1 MTNRYRIKITGKDPK
16 YFLRHLIDKKIKL
29 YNIIED
35 HDGISLTVDEVD
47 YAKILK
53 MKTSYNIQIINRF
66 GVAKLRYL
74 LLKYKYILSFLFLT
88 LGLMIILSHFIFFI
102 DVIHSKEEIRE
113 LVETDLKE
121 FGISK
126 YRFRVSYAKKEEIR
140 NKILEKEKDKIEW
153 LEIDRIGTRY
163 IVNVEERLIK
173 DNKVDN
179 EVRDIVAKKD
189 AMILN
194 IEAETGEIVRKKYE
208 YVRKGD
214 TIVSGTIKNK
224 EDEVSK
230 VKAEG
235 KVYGVGWYCVTVE
248 LRKKFYEEKKTG
260 KTSKALTLRIA
271 NKKISVP
278 FSKDNRSY
286 ISEDSPI
293 LENNLIP
300 IKLVLETKHEIEIID
315 KEYNMD
321 NSSSEAIKLATKKLE
336 DRLDEQSMILSKK
349 VLKKALKNSKIIV
362 VMFYKVYENITDYA
376 EISPDIENNKT
387 E

>member
-16 YFLRHLIDKKIKL
+16 YFLRHLIVKKIKL

-74 LLKYKYILSFLFLT
+74 FLKYKYILSFLFLT

-102 DVIHSKEEIRE
+102 EVIHSKEEIRE
-113 LVETDLKE
+113 LVENDLKE

-126 YRFRVSYAKKEEIR
+126 YKFRVSYAKKEEIR

-235 KVYGVGWYCVTVE
+235 KVYGEVWYSVTVE
-248 LRKKFYEEKKTG
+248 LPKKYYEEKKTG

-278 FSKDNRSY
+278 FSKDNKSY

-349 VLKKALKNSKIIV
+349 VLKKTLKNSKIIV
-362 VMFYKVYENITDYA
+362 EIFFKVRENITDYKK
-376 EISPDIENNKT
+376 ISKELKIEGD
-387 E
+387 

>member
-16 YFLRHLIDKKIKL
+16 YFLRHLIVKKIKL

-74 LLKYKYILSFLFLT
+74 FLKYKYILSFLFLT

-113 LVETDLKE
+113 LVENDLKE

-126 YRFRVSYAKKEEIR
+126 YKFRVSYAKKEEIR

-235 KVYGVGWYCVTVE
+235 KVYGEVWYSVTVE
-248 LRKKFYEEKKTG
+248 LPKKYYEEKKTG

-271 NKKISVP
+271 NKKVSVP
-278 FSKDNRSY
+278 FSKDNKSY

-300 IKLVLETKHEIEIID
+300 IRLVLETKHEIEIID
-315 KEYNMD
+315 KEYNMG

-349 VLKKALKNSKIIV
+349 VLKKTLKNSKIIV
-362 VMFYKVYENITDYA
+362 EIFFKVRENITDYKK
-376 EISPDIENNKT
+376 ISKELKIEGD
-387 E
+387 

>member
-1 MTNRYRIKITGKDPK
+1 MTNKYRIKITGKDPK
-16 YFLRHLIDKKIKL
+16 YFLRHLIVKKIKL
-29 YNIIED
+29 YNIVED

-53 MKTSYNIQIINRF
+53 MKTSYNIKIVNRF

-74 LLKYKYILSFLFLT
+74 LLKYKYILFFLFLT

-113 LVETDLKE
+113 LVENDLKE

-126 YRFRVSYAKKEEIR
+126 YKFRVSYAKKEEIR

-235 KVYGVGWYCVTVE
+235 KVYGEVWYSVTVE
-248 LRKKFYEEKKTG
+248 LPKKYYEEKKTG

-271 NKKISVP
+271 NKKVSVP
-278 FSKDNRSY
+278 FSKDNKSY

-300 IKLVLETKHEIEIID
+300 IRLVLETKHEIEIID
-315 KEYNMD
+315 KEYNMG

-349 VLKKALKNSKIIV
+349 VLKKTLKNSKIIV
-362 VMFYKVYENITDYA
+362 EIFFKVRENITDYKK
-376 EISPDIENNKT
+376 ISKELKIEGD
-387 E
+387 

>member
-16 YFLRHLIDKKIKL
+16 YFLRHLIVKKIKL

-53 MKTSYNIQIINRF
+53 MKTSYNIKIINRF

-74 LLKYKYILSFLFLT
+74 LLKYKYILSFLFLP

-113 LVETDLKE
+113 LVENDLKE

-235 KVYGVGWYCVTVE
+235 KVYGEVWYSVTVE
-248 LRKKFYEEKKTG
+248 LPKKYYEEKKTG

-278 FSKDNRSY
+278 FSKDNKSY

-336 DRLDEQSMILSKK
+336 ERLDEQSMILSKK
-349 VLKKALKNSKIIV
+349 VLKKTLKNSKIIV
-362 VMFYKVYENITDYA
+362 EIFFKVRENITDYKK
-376 EISPDIENNKT
+376 ISKELKIEGD
-387 E
+387 

>member
-16 YFLRHLIDKKIKL
+16 YFLRHLIVKKIKL

-53 MKTSYNIQIINRF
+53 MKTSYNIKIINRF

-113 LVETDLKE
+113 LVENDLKE

-235 KVYGVGWYCVTVE
+235 KVYGEVWYSVTVE
-248 LRKKFYEEKKTG
+248 LPKKYYEEKKTG

-362 VMFYKVYENITDYA
+362 EIFFKVRENITDYKK
-376 EISPDIENNKT
+376 ISKELKIEGD
-387 E
+387 

>member
-16 YFLRHLIDKKIKL
+16 YFLRHLIVKKIKL
-29 YNIIED
+29 YNIVED

-53 MKTSYNIQIINRF
+53 MKTSYNIKIINRF

-74 LLKYKYILSFLFLT
+74 LLKYKYILFFLFLT
-88 LGLMIILSHFIFFI
+88 LGFMIILSHFIFFI

-113 LVETDLKE
+113 LVENDMKE

-126 YRFRVSYAKKEEIR
+126 YKFRVSYAKKEEIR

-224 EDEVSK
+224 ENEVSK

-235 KVYGVGWYCVTVE
+235 KVYGEVWYSVTVE
-248 LRKKFYEEKKTG
+248 LPKKYYEEKKTG

-278 FSKDNRSY
+278 FSKDNKSY

-293 LENNLIP
+293 IENNLIP
-300 IKLVLETKHEIEIID
+300 IRLVLETKHEIEIID

-336 DRLDEQSMILSKK
+336 DHLDEQSMILSKK
-349 VLKKALKNSKIIV
+349 VLKKTLKNSKIIV
-362 VMFYKVYENITDYA
+362 EIFFKVRENITDYKK
-376 EISPDIENNKT
+376 ISKELKIEGD
-387 E
+387 

>member
-1 MTNRYRIKITGKDPK
+1 MTNKYRIKITGKDPK
-16 YFLRHLIDKKIKL
+16 YFLRHLIVKKIKL

-53 MKTSYNIQIINRF
+53 MKTSYNIKIVNRF

-74 LLKYKYILSFLFLT
+74 LLKYKYILFFLFLT

-113 LVETDLKE
+113 LVENDLKE

-126 YRFRVSYAKKEEIR
+126 YKFRVSYAKKEEIR

-235 KVYGVGWYCVTVE
+235 KVYGEVWYSVTVE
-248 LRKKFYEEKKTG
+248 LPKKYYEEKKTG

-321 NSSSEAIKLATKKLE
+321 NSSSEAIKLATKKLG

-349 VLKKALKNSKIIV
+349 VLKKTLKNSKIIV
-362 VMFYKVYENITDYA
+362 EIFFKVRENITDYKK
-376 EISPDIENNKT
+376 ISKELKIEGD
-387 E
+387 

>member
-16 YFLRHLIDKKIKL
+16 YFLRHLIVKKIKL
-29 YNIIED
+29 YNIVED

-53 MKTSYNIQIINRF
+53 MKTSYNIKIINRF

-113 LVETDLKE
+113 LVENDMKE

-126 YRFRVSYAKKEEIR
+126 YKFRVSYAKKEEIR

-235 KVYGVGWYCVTVE
+235 KVYGEVWYSVTVE
-248 LRKKFYEEKKTG
+248 LPKKYYEEKKTG

-278 FSKDNRSY
+278 FSKDNKSY

-349 VLKKALKNSKIIV
+349 VLKKTLKNSKIIV
-362 VMFYKVYENITDYA
+362 EIFFKVRENITDYKK
-376 EISPDIENNKT
+376 ISKELKIEGD
-387 E
+387 

>member
-16 YFLRHLIDKKIKL
+16 YFLRHLIVKKIKL

-53 MKTSYNIQIINRF
+53 MKTSYNIKIVNRF

-102 DVIHSKEEIRE
+102 DVIHSKEEMRE
-113 LVETDLKE
+113 LVENDLKE

-126 YRFRVSYAKKEEIR
+126 YKFRVSYAKKEEIR

-235 KVYGVGWYCVTVE
+235 KVYGEVWYSVTVE
-248 LRKKFYEEKKTG
+248 LPKKYYEEKKTG

-362 VMFYKVYENITDYA
+362 EIFFKVRENITDYKK
-376 EISPDIENNKT
+376 ISKELKIEGD
-387 E
+387 

>member
-1 MTNRYRIKITGKDPK
+1 MTNKYRIKITGKDPK
-16 YFLRHLIDKKIKL
+16 YFLRHLIVKKIKL

-53 MKTSYNIQIINRF
+53 MKTSYNIKIVNRF

-74 LLKYKYILSFLFLT
+74 LLKYKYILFFLFLT

-102 DVIHSKEEIRE
+102 DVIHSKEEMRE
-113 LVETDLKE
+113 LVENDLKE

-126 YRFRVSYAKKEEIR
+126 YKFRVSYAKKEEIR

-235 KVYGVGWYCVTVE
+235 KVYGEVWYSVTVE
-248 LRKKFYEEKKTG
+248 LPKKYYEEKKTG

-349 VLKKALKNSKIIV
+349 VLKKTLKNSKIIV
-362 VMFYKVYENITDYA
+362 EIFFKVRENITDYKK
-376 EISPDIENNKT
+376 ISKKLKIEGD
-387 E
+387 

>member
-1 MTNRYRIKITGKDPK
+1 MTNKYRIKITGKDPK
-16 YFLRHLIDKKIKL
+16 YFLRHLIVKKIKL

-53 MKTSYNIQIINRF
+53 MKTSYNIKIVNRF

-74 LLKYKYILSFLFLT
+74 LLKYKYILFFLFLT

-102 DVIHSKEEIRE
+102 DVIHSKEQIRE
-113 LVETDLKE
+113 LVENDLKE

-126 YRFRVSYAKKEEIR
+126 YKFRVSYAKKEEIR

-235 KVYGVGWYCVTVE
+235 KVYGEVWYSVTVE
-248 LRKKFYEEKKTG
+248 LPKKYYEEKKTG

-278 FSKDNRSY
+278 FSKDNKSY

-315 KEYNMD
+315 KEYNKD

-349 VLKKALKNSKIIV
+349 VLKKTLKNSKIIV
-362 VMFYKVYENITDYA
+362 EIFFKVRENITDYKK
-376 EISPDIENNKT
+376 ISKELKIEGD
-387 E
+387 

>member
-16 YFLRHLIDKKIKL
+16 YFLRHLIVKKIKL

-53 MKTSYNIQIINRF
+53 MKTSYNIKIINRF

-113 LVETDLKE
+113 LVENDLKE

-235 KVYGVGWYCVTVE
+235 KVYGEVWYSVTVE
-248 LRKKFYEEKKTG
+248 LPKKYYEE
-260 KTSKALTLRIA
+260 
-271 NKKISVP
+271 KKISVP
-278 FSKDNRSY
+278 FSKDNKSY

-336 DRLDEQSMILSKK
+336 ERLDEQSMILSKK
-349 VLKKALKNSKIIV
+349 VLKKTLKNSKIIV
-362 VMFYKVYENITDYA
+362 EIFFKVRENITDYKK
-376 EISPDIENNKT
+376 ISKELKIEGD
-387 E
+387 

>member
-16 YFLRHLIDKKIKL
+16 YFLRHLIVKKIKL

-53 MKTSYNIQIINRF
+53 MKTSYNIKIINRF

-102 DVIHSKEEIRE
+102 DVIHSKEEMRE
-113 LVETDLKE
+113 LVENDLKE

-235 KVYGVGWYCVTVE
+235 KVYGEVWYSVTVE
-248 LRKKFYEEKKTG
+248 LPKKYYEEKKTG

-336 DRLDEQSMILSKK
+336 ERLDEQSMILSKK
-349 VLKKALKNSKIIV
+349 VLKKTLKNSKIIV
-362 VMFYKVYENITDYA
+362 EIFFKVRENITDYKK
-376 EISPDIENNKT
+376 ISKELKIEGD
-387 E
+387 

>member
-16 YFLRHLIDKKIKL
+16 YFLRHLIVKKIKL

-53 MKTSYNIQIINRF
+53 MKTSYNIKIINRF

-113 LVETDLKE
+113 LVENDLKE

-179 EVRDIVAKKD
+179 EVRDIVAQKD

-235 KVYGVGWYCVTVE
+235 KVYGEVWYSVTVE
-248 LRKKFYEEKKTG
+248 LPKKYYEEKKTG

-278 FSKDNRSY
+278 FSKDNKSY

-349 VLKKALKNSKIIV
+349 VLKKTLKNSKIIV
-362 VMFYKVYENITDYA
+362 EIFFKVRENITDYKK
-376 EISPDIENNKT
+376 ISKELKIEGD
-387 E
+387 

>member
-1 MTNRYRIKITGKDPK
+1 MTNKYRIKITGKDPK
-16 YFLRHLIDKKIKL
+16 YFLRHLIVKKIKL
-29 YNIIED
+29 YNIVED

-53 MKTSYNIQIINRF
+53 MKTSYNIKIVNRF

-74 LLKYKYILSFLFLT
+74 LLKYKYILFFLFLT

-113 LVETDLKE
+113 LVENDLKE

-126 YRFRVSYAKKEEIR
+126 YKFRVSYAKKEEIR

-235 KVYGVGWYCVTVE
+235 KVYGEVWYSVTVE
-248 LRKKFYEEKKTG
+248 LPKKYYEEKKTG

-362 VMFYKVYENITDYA
+362 EIFFKVRENITDYKK
-376 EISPDIENNKT
+376 ISKELKIEGD
-387 E
+387 

>member
-16 YFLRHLIDKKIKL
+16 YFLRHLIVKKIKL

-53 MKTSYNIQIINRF
+53 MKTSYNIKIINRF

-113 LVETDLKE
+113 LVENDMKE

-126 YRFRVSYAKKEEIR
+126 YKFRVSYAKKEEIR

-235 KVYGVGWYCVTVE
+235 KVYGEVWYSVTVE
-248 LRKKFYEEKKTG
+248 LPKKYYEEKKTG

-278 FSKDNRSY
+278 FSKDNKSY

-336 DRLDEQSMILSKK
+336 DHLDEQSMILSKK
-349 VLKKALKNSKIIV
+349 VLKKTLKNSKIIV
-362 VMFYKVYENITDYA
+362 EIFFKVRENITDYKK
-376 EISPDIENNKT
+376 ISKELKIEGD
-387 E
+387 

>member
-16 YFLRHLIDKKIKL
+16 YFLRHLIVKKIKL

-74 LLKYKYILSFLFLT
+74 FLKYKYILSFLFLT

-113 LVETDLKE
+113 LVENDLKE

-235 KVYGVGWYCVTVE
+235 KVYGEVWYSVTVE
-248 LRKKFYEEKKTG
+248 LPKKYYEEKKTG

-278 FSKDNRSY
+278 FSKDNKSY

-321 NSSSEAIKLATKKLE
+321 NSSSETIKLATKKLE
-336 DRLDEQSMILSKK
+336 ERLDEQSMILSKK
-349 VLKKALKNSKIIV
+349 VLKKTLKNSKIIV
-362 VMFYKVYENITDYA
+362 EIFFKVRENITDYKK
-376 EISPDIENNKT
+376 ISKELKIEGD
-387 E
+387 

>member
-16 YFLRHLIDKKIKL
+16 YFLRHLIVKKIKL

-53 MKTSYNIQIINRF
+53 MKTSYNIKIINRF

-113 LVETDLKE
+113 L

-235 KVYGVGWYCVTVE
+235 KVYGEVWYSVTVE
-248 LRKKFYEEKKTG
+248 LPKKYYEEKKTG

-278 FSKDNRSY
+278 FSKDNKSY

-349 VLKKALKNSKIIV
+349 VLKKTLKNSKIIV
-362 VMFYKVYENITDYA
+362 EIFFKVRENITDYKK
-376 EISPDIENNKT
+376 ISKELKIEGD
-387 E
+387 

>member
-16 YFLRHLIDKKIKL
+16 YFLRHLIVKKIKL

-53 MKTSYNIQIINRF
+53 MKTSYNIKIINRF

-113 LVETDLKE
+113 LVENDLKE

-235 KVYGVGWYCVTVE
+235 KVYGEVWYSVTVE
-248 LRKKFYEEKKTG
+248 LPKKYYEEKKTG

-278 FSKDNRSY
+278 FSKDNKSY

-349 VLKKALKNSKIIV
+349 VLKKTLKNSKIIV
-362 VMFYKVYENITDYA
+362 EIFFKVRENITDYKKMSK
-376 EISPDIENNKT
+376 ELKIEGD
-387 E
+387 

>member
-16 YFLRHLIDKKIKL
+16 YFLRHLIVKKIKL

-53 MKTSYNIQIINRF
+53 MKTSYNIKIINRF

-74 LLKYKYILSFLFLT
+74 LLKYKSFLFLT

-113 LVETDLKE
+113 LVENDLKE

-235 KVYGVGWYCVTVE
+235 KVYGEVWYSVTVE
-248 LRKKFYEEKKTG
+248 LPKKYYEEKKTG

-278 FSKDNRSY
+278 FSKDNKSY

-349 VLKKALKNSKIIV
+349 VLKKTLKNSKIIV
-362 VMFYKVYENITDYA
+362 EIFFKVRENITDYKK
-376 EISPDIENNKT
+376 ISKELKIEGD
-387 E
+387 

>member
-16 YFLRHLIDKKIKL
+16 YFLRHLIVKKIKL

-53 MKTSYNIQIINRF
+53 MKTSYNIKIINIF
-66 GVAKLRYL
+66 GVEKLRYL
-74 LLKYKYILSFLFLT
+74 FLKYKYILSFLFLT

-113 LVETDLKE
+113 LVENDLKE

-235 KVYGVGWYCVTVE
+235 KVYGEVWYSVTVE
-248 LRKKFYEEKKTG
+248 LPKKYYEEKKTG

-278 FSKDNRSY
+278 FSKDNKSY

-349 VLKKALKNSKIIV
+349 VLKKTLKNSKIIV
-362 VMFYKVYENITDYA
+362 EIFFKVRENITDYKK
-376 EISPDIENNKT
+376 ISKELKIEGD
-387 E
+387 

>member
-16 YFLRHLIDKKIKL
+16 YFLRHLIVKKIKL

-53 MKTSYNIQIINRF
+53 MKTSYNIKIVNRF

-74 LLKYKYILSFLFLT
+74 LLKYKYILFFLFLT

-102 DVIHSKEEIRE
+102 DVIHSKEEMRE
-113 LVETDLKE
+113 LVENDLKE

-126 YRFRVSYAKKEEIR
+126 YKFRVSYAKKEEIR

-235 KVYGVGWYCVTVE
+235 KVYGEVWYSVTVE
-248 LRKKFYEEKKTG
+248 LPKKYYEEKKTG

-336 DRLDEQSMILSKK
+336 DHLDEQSMILSKK
-349 VLKKALKNSKIIV
+349 VLKKTLKNSKIIV
-362 VMFYKVYENITDYA
+362 EIFFKVRENITDYKK
-376 EISPDIENNKT
+376 ISKELKIEGD
-387 E
+387 

>member
-16 YFLRHLIDKKIKL
+16 YFLRHLIVKKIKL

-74 LLKYKYILSFLFLT
+74 FLKYKYILSFLFLT

-113 LVETDLKE
+113 LVENDLKE

-235 KVYGVGWYCVTVE
+235 KVYGEVWYSVTVE
-248 LRKKFYEEKKTG
+248 LPKKYYEEKKTG

-278 FSKDNRSY
+278 FSKDNKSY

-349 VLKKALKNSKIIV
+349 VLKKTLKNSKIIV
-362 VMFYKVYENITDYA
+362 EIFFKVRENITDYKK
-376 EISPDIENNKT
+376 ISKELKIEGD
-387 E
+387 

>member
-16 YFLRHLIDKKIKL
+16 YFLRHLIVKKIKL

-47 YAKILK
+47 YDKILK
-53 MKTSYNIQIINRF
+53 MKTSYNIKIVNRF

-113 LVETDLKE
+113 LVENDLKE

-235 KVYGVGWYCVTVE
+235 KVYGEVWYSVTVE
-248 LRKKFYEEKKTG
+248 LPKKYYEEKKTG

-278 FSKDNRSY
+278 FSKDNKSY

-336 DRLDEQSMILSKK
+336 ERLDEQSMILSKK
-349 VLKKALKNSKIIV
+349 VLKKTLKNSKIIV
-362 VMFYKVYENITDYA
+362 EIFFKVRENITDYKK
-376 EISPDIENNKT
+376 ISKELKIEGD
-387 E
+387 

>member
-1 MTNRYRIKITGKDPK
+1 MTNKYRIKITGKDPK
-16 YFLRHLIDKKIKL
+16 YFLRHLIVKKIKL

-53 MKTSYNIQIINRF
+53 MKTSYNIKIVNRF

-74 LLKYKYILSFLFLT
+74 LLKYKYILFFLFLT

-113 LVETDLKE
+113 LVENDLKE

-126 YRFRVSYAKKEEIR
+126 YKFRVSYAKKEEIR

-235 KVYGVGWYCVTVE
+235 KVYGEVWYSVTVE
-248 LRKKFYEEKKTG
+248 LPKKYYEEKKTG

-271 NKKISVP
+271 NKKVSVP
-278 FSKDNRSY
+278 FSKDNKSY

-300 IKLVLETKHEIEIID
+300 IRLVLETKHEIEIID
-315 KEYNMD
+315 KEYNMG

-349 VLKKALKNSKIIV
+349 VLKKTLKNSKIIV
-362 VMFYKVYENITDYA
+362 EIFFKVRENITDYKK
-376 EISPDIENNKT
+376 ISKELKIEGD
-387 E
+387 

>member
-1 MTNRYRIKITGKDPK
+1 MTNKYRIKITGKDPK
-16 YFLRHLIDKKIKL
+16 YFLRHLIVKKIKL

-74 LLKYKYILSFLFLT
+74 FLKYKYILSFLFLT

-113 LVETDLKE
+113 LVENDLKE

-235 KVYGVGWYCVTVE
+235 KVYGEVWYSVTVE
-248 LRKKFYEEKKTG
+248 LPKKYYEEKKTG

-362 VMFYKVYENITDYA
+362 EIFFKVRENITDYKK
-376 EISPDIENNKT
+376 ISKELKIEGD
-387 E
+387 

>member
-16 YFLRHLIDKKIKL
+16 YFLRHLIVKKIKL

-53 MKTSYNIQIINRF
+53 MKTSYDIKIINRF

-113 LVETDLKE
+113 LVENDLKE

-235 KVYGVGWYCVTVE
+235 KVYGEVWYSVTVE
-248 LRKKFYEEKKTG
+248 LPKKYYEEKKTG

-278 FSKDNRSY
+278 FSKDNKSY

-349 VLKKALKNSKIIV
+349 VLKKTLKNSKIIV
-362 VMFYKVYENITDYA
+362 EIFFKVRENITDYKK
-376 EISPDIENNKT
+376 ISKELKIEGD
-387 E
+387 

>member
-1 MTNRYRIKITGKDPK
+1 MTNKYRIKITGKDPK
-16 YFLRHLIDKKIKL
+16 YFLRHLIVKKIKL

-53 MKTSYNIQIINRF
+53 MKTSYNIKIVNRF

-74 LLKYKYILSFLFLT
+74 LLKYKYILFFLFLT

-102 DVIHSKEEIRE
+102 DVIHSKEEMRE
-113 LVETDLKE
+113 LVENDLKE

-126 YRFRVSYAKKEEIR
+126 YKFRVSYAKKEEIR

-235 KVYGVGWYCVTVE
+235 KVYGEVWYSVTVE
-248 LRKKFYEEKKTG
+248 LPKKYYEEKKTG

-362 VMFYKVYENITDYA
+362 EIFFKVRENITDYKK
-376 EISPDIENNKT
+376 ISKELKIEGD
-387 E
+387 

>member
-16 YFLRHLIDKKIKL
+16 YFLRHLIVKKIKL

-235 KVYGVGWYCVTVE
+235 KVYGEVWYSVTVE
-248 LRKKFYEEKKTG
+248 LPKKYYEEKKTG

-278 FSKDNRSY
+278 FSKDNKSY

-300 IKLVLETKHEIEIID
+300 IKLVLETKHEVEIID

-349 VLKKALKNSKIIV
+349 VLKKTLKNSKIIV
-362 VMFYKVYENITDYA
+362 EIFFKVRENITDYKK
-376 EISPDIENNKT
+376 ISKELKIEGD
-387 E
+387 

>member
-16 YFLRHLIDKKIKL
+16 YFLRHLIVKKIKL

-53 MKTSYNIQIINRF
+53 MKTSYNIKIINRF

-113 LVETDLKE
+113 LVENDLKE

-194 IEAETGEIVRKKYE
+194 IQAETGEIVRKKYE

-235 KVYGVGWYCVTVE
+235 KVYGEVWYSVTVE
-248 LRKKFYEEKKTG
+248 LPKKYYEEKKTG

-278 FSKDNRSY
+278 FSKDNKSY

-300 IKLVLETKHEIEIID
+300 IKLVLETKHGIEIID

-349 VLKKALKNSKIIV
+349 VLKKTLKNSKIIV
-362 VMFYKVYENITDYA
+362 EIFFKVRENITDYKK
-376 EISPDIENNKT
+376 ISNELKIEGD
-387 E
+387 

>member
-16 YFLRHLIDKKIKL
+16 YFLRHLIVKKIKL

-53 MKTSYNIQIINRF
+53 MKTSYNIKIINRF

-113 LVETDLKE
+113 LVENDLKE

-235 KVYGVGWYCVTVE
+235 KVYGEVWYSVTVE
-248 LRKKFYEEKKTG
+248 LPKKYYEEKKTG

-278 FSKDNRSY
+278 FSKDNKSY

-321 NSSSEAIKLATKKLE
+321 NSSSETIKLATKKLE

-349 VLKKALKNSKIIV
+349 VLKKTLKNSKIIV
-362 VMFYKVYENITDYA
+362 EIFFKVRENITDYKK
-376 EISPDIENNKT
+376 ISKELKIEGD
-387 E
+387 

>member
-1 MTNRYRIKITGKDPK
+1 MTNKYRIKITGKDPK
-16 YFLRHLIDKKIKL
+16 YFLRHLIVKKIKL

-53 MKTSYNIQIINRF
+53 MKTSYNIKIVNRF

-74 LLKYKYILSFLFLT
+74 LLKYKYILFFLFLT
-88 LGLMIILSHFIFFI
+88 LGLMIVLSHFIFFI

-113 LVETDLKE
+113 LVENDLKE

-126 YRFRVSYAKKEEIR
+126 YKFRVSYAKKEEIR

-235 KVYGVGWYCVTVE
+235 KVYGEVWYSVTVE
-248 LRKKFYEEKKTG
+248 LPKKYYEEKKTG

-336 DRLDEQSMILSKK
+336 DRLDEQTMILSKK
-349 VLKKALKNSKIIV
+349 VLKKTLKNSKIIV
-362 VMFYKVYENITDYA
+362 EIFFKVRENITDYKK
-376 EISPDIENNKT
+376 ISKELKIEGD
-387 E
+387 

>member
-1 MTNRYRIKITGKDPK
+1 MTNKYRIKITGKDPK
-16 YFLRHLIDKKIKL
+16 YFLRHLIVKKIKL

-53 MKTSYNIQIINRF
+53 MKTSYNIKIVNRF
-66 GVAKLRYL
+66 GVVKLRYL
-74 LLKYKYILSFLFLT
+74 LLKYKYILFFLFLT

-102 DVIHSKEEIRE
+102 DVIHSKEEMRE
-113 LVETDLKE
+113 LVENDLKE

-126 YRFRVSYAKKEEIR
+126 YKFRVSYAKKEEIR

-235 KVYGVGWYCVTVE
+235 KVYGEVWYSVTVE
-248 LRKKFYEEKKTG
+248 LPKKYYEEKKTG

-362 VMFYKVYENITDYA
+362 EIFFKVRENITDYKK
-376 EISPDIENNKT
+376 ISKELKIEGD
-387 E
+387 

>member
-1 MTNRYRIKITGKDPK
+1 MTNKYRIKITGKDPK
-16 YFLRHLIDKKIKL
+16 YFLRHLIVKKIKL

-74 LLKYKYILSFLFLT
+74 LLKYKYILFFLFLT

-102 DVIHSKEEIRE
+102 DVIHSKEEMRE
-113 LVETDLKE
+113 LVENDLKE

-126 YRFRVSYAKKEEIR
+126 YKFRVSYAKKEEIR

-235 KVYGVGWYCVTVE
+235 KVYGEVWYSVTVE
-248 LRKKFYEEKKTG
+248 LPKKYYEEKKTG

-362 VMFYKVYENITDYA
+362 EIFFKVRENITDYKK
-376 EISPDIENNKT
+376 ISKELKIEGD
-387 E
+387 

>member
-16 YFLRHLIDKKIKL
+16 YFLRHLIVKKIKL

-53 MKTSYNIQIINRF
+53 MKTSYNIKIINRF

-113 LVETDLKE
+113 LVENDLKE

-235 KVYGVGWYCVTVE
+235 KVYGEVWYSVTVE
-248 LRKKFYEEKKTG
+248 LPKKYYEEKKTG

-278 FSKDNRSY
+278 FSKDNKSY

-336 DRLDEQSMILSKK
+336 DCLDEQSMILSKK
-349 VLKKALKNSKIIV
+349 VLKKTLKNSKIIV
-362 VMFYKVYENITDYA
+362 EIFFKVRENITDYKK
-376 EISPDIENNKT
+376 ISKELKIEGD
-387 E
+387 

>member
-1 MTNRYRIKITGKDPK
+1 MTNKYRIKITGKDPK
-16 YFLRHLIDKKIKL
+16 YFLRHLIVKKIKL

-53 MKTSYNIQIINRF
+53 MKTSYNIKIVNRF

-74 LLKYKYILSFLFLT
+74 LLKYKYILFFLFLT

-113 LVETDLKE
+113 LVENDLKE

-126 YRFRVSYAKKEEIR
+126 YKFRVSYAKKEEIR

-235 KVYGVGWYCVTVE
+235 KVYGEVWYSVTVE
-248 LRKKFYEEKKTG
+248 LPKKYYEEKKTG

-278 FSKDNRSY
+278 FSKDNKSY

-300 IKLVLETKHEIEIID
+300 IKLVLETKHEVEIID

-349 VLKKALKNSKIIV
+349 VLKKTLKNSKIIV
-362 VMFYKVYENITDYA
+362 EIFFKVRENITDYKK
-376 EISPDIENNKT
+376 ISKELKIEGD
-387 E
+387 

>member
-1 MTNRYRIKITGKDPK
+1 MTNKYRIKITGKDPK
-16 YFLRHLIDKKIKL
+16 YFLRHLIVKKIKL
-29 YNIIED
+29 YNIVED

-53 MKTSYNIQIINRF
+53 MKTSYNIKIVNRF

-74 LLKYKYILSFLFLT
+74 LLKYKYILFFLFLT

-113 LVETDLKE
+113 LVENDLKE

-126 YRFRVSYAKKEEIR
+126 YKFRVSYAKKEEIR

-235 KVYGVGWYCVTVE
+235 KVYGEVWYSVTVE
-248 LRKKFYEEKKTG
+248 LPKKYYEEKKTG

-271 NKKISVP
+271 NKKVSVP
-278 FSKDNRSY
+278 FSKDNKSY

-300 IKLVLETKHEIEIID
+300 IRLVLETKHEIEIID

-349 VLKKALKNSKIIV
+349 VLKKTLKNSKIIV
-362 VMFYKVYENITDYA
+362 EIFFKVRENITDYKK
-376 EISPDIENNKT
+376 ISKELKIEGD
-387 E
+387 

>member
-1 MTNRYRIKITGKDPK
+1 MTNKYRIKITGKDPK
-16 YFLRHLIDKKIKL
+16 YFLRHLIVKKIKL

-53 MKTSYNIQIINRF
+53 MKTSYNIKIVNRF

-74 LLKYKYILSFLFLT
+74 LLKYKYILFFLFLT

-102 DVIHSKEEIRE
+102 DVIHSKEEMRE
-113 LVETDLKE
+113 LVENDLKE

-235 KVYGVGWYCVTVE
+235 KVYGEVWYSVTVE
-248 LRKKFYEEKKTG
+248 LPKKYYEEKKTG

-362 VMFYKVYENITDYA
+362 EIFFKVRENITDYKK
-376 EISPDIENNKT
+376 ISKELKIEGD
-387 E
+387 

>member
-16 YFLRHLIDKKIKL
+16 YFLRHLIVKKIKL

-53 MKTSYNIQIINRF
+53 MKTSYNIKIINRF

-88 LGLMIILSHFIFFI
+88 LGLMIILSHLIFFI

-113 LVETDLKE
+113 LVENDLKE

-235 KVYGVGWYCVTVE
+235 KVYGEVWYSVTVE
-248 LRKKFYEEKKTG
+248 LPKKYYEEKKTG

-278 FSKDNRSY
+278 FSKDNKSY

-336 DRLDEQSMILSKK
+336 ERLDEQSMILSKK
-349 VLKKALKNSKIIV
+349 VLKKTLKNSKIIV
-362 VMFYKVYENITDYA
+362 EIFFKVRENITDYKK
-376 EISPDIENNKT
+376 ISKELKIEGD
-387 E
+387 

>member
-16 YFLRHLIDKKIKL
+16 YFLRHLIVKKIKL

-53 MKTSYNIQIINRF
+53 MKTSYNIKIINRF

-224 EDEVSK
+224 ENEVSK

-235 KVYGVGWYCVTVE
+235 KVYGEVWYSVTVE
-248 LRKKFYEEKKTG
+248 LPKKYYEEKKTG

-278 FSKDNRSY
+278 FSKDNKSY

-349 VLKKALKNSKIIV
+349 VLKKTLKNSKIIV
-362 VMFYKVYENITDYA
+362 EIFFKVRENITDYKK
-376 EISPDIENNKT
+376 ISKELKIEGD
-387 E
+387 